1 MSAKRKDFSPI
12 SHDSET
18 PPEITDTWISE
29 ADLYHG
35 EKLVRHGRPKLAAP
49 RQLLSLRLPPKVIER
64 WRATGPGWQ
73 TRMAD
78 ALEKSAPKS
87 RRAVG

>member
-1 MSAKRKDFSPI
+1 L
-12 SHDSET
+12 H
-18 PPEITDTWISE
+18 
-29 ADLYHG
+29 HG
-35 EKLVRHGRPKLAAP
+35 EKLVRRERPNLAKP

-64 WRATGPGWQ
+64 WRATGLDWQ

-78 ALEKSAPKS
+78 APEKSAPKS